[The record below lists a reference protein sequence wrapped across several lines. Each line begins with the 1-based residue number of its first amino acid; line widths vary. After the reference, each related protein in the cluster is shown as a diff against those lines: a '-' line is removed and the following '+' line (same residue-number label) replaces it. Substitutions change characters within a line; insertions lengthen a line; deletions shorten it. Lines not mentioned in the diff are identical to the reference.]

1 MLSVKSNTYLKVRVS
16 EDLKQNAAALFGE
29 LGLSLSDAIRLF
41 LIRSIAEQRLPFDL
55 ESKNEPLIPALMTKE
70 QVVSEVLKGYES
82 LQHGESLSLEEVKKD
97 TAVILKK

>member
-55 ESKNEPLIPALMTKE
+55 KSKNEPLIPALLTKE

-82 LQHGESLSLEEVKKD
+82 LQLGESFSLEEVKKD
-97 TAVILKK
+97 TAIILKK